1 MKRNGVRSRF
11 VVCVRKDADAVDLEL
26 RKIYRTLPDSKA
38 SSHGLMRVV
47 DEAGEDYLYPAGWFA
62 AIALPVRLVR
72 ALRLGRAA
80 ARAGRATRRIAGIAR
95 ARG

>member
-11 VVCVRKDADAVDLEL
+11 VVCVRKDADAIDLEL
-26 RKIYRTLPDSKA
+26 RKIYRTLPDTKA
-38 SSHGLMRVV
+38 NSQGLMRVV

-62 AIALPVRLVR
+62 AIALPVRVVR

-80 ARAGRATRRIAGIAR
+80 LRASRTARRTTGIAR